1 MFENERMID
10 ETMHRINVATQY
22 KRILAN
28 CIANG
33 GLSMEAYRLY
43 AAVNNV
49 TPAFNQTPLHLAI
62 VSLEAENNKI
72 VDYIEQLMDFIM
84 KFFDTLVAF
93 FQDHSAKI
101 DSYKEKA
108 VALKKQI
115 LSSRDG
121 IFNGQSNQI
130 NVEKMFWL
138 CHTSPEFDQQAYL
151 NQFKL
156 QTNTIANTIST
167 ACDKYEKITSGATEI
182 LNKLFRDPSQ
192 NHLKDVYGLAKE
204 FQAMLGKASPT
215 DNGKTQTASSQVYLG
230 GKKFTLQIPQ
240 ASNSQQLVAG
250 NNKILFTDDNVFN
263 QTVDPQKTIPALSKG
278 GAVDLLTNV
287 ILTCSEVNSRAT
299 YIANIPKQV
308 NQLARRIKNS
318 YRQLKS
324 TLNDEQANIL
334 NVTITMLSSLV
345 KTVGK
350 YFKSLI
356 KTQVATIAGAVQYV
370 TESIKVFNKPSTQS
384 NT

>member
-1 MFENERMID
+1 MFNAERMID
-10 ETMHRINVATQY
+10 ETMHRINIATQY
-22 KRILAN
+22 KRMLSN

-33 GLSMEAYRLY
+33 GLSMEAHRLY
-43 AAVNNV
+43 AVVNNV
-49 TPAFNQTPLHLAI
+49 PPTFNQTPLHLAI
-62 VSLEAENNKI
+62 VSLEAEDNKI
-72 VDYIEQLMDFIM
+72 INYIEQLMDFIM

-108 VALKKQI
+108 TALKNQI

-130 NVEKMFWL
+130 KVEKMFWL

-151 NQFKL
+151 NQFKV
-156 QTNTIANTIST
+156 QANTIANTITT
-167 ACDKYEKITSGATEI
+167 ASDKYEKITSGASDI
-182 LNKLFRDPSQ
+182 LNKLSRDPSQ
-192 NHLKDVYGLAKE
+192 NHLKEVYGLAKE
-204 FQAMLGKASPT
+204 FQAMFGKASPT
-215 DNGKTQTASSQVYLG
+215 DNGKTQTASTQVYLG

-240 ASNSQQLVAG
+240 ASNNQQLVDG

-263 QTVDPQKTIPALSKG
+263 QTVDPEKTIPALSKG
-278 GAVDLLTNV
+278 AAVDLLTNV
-287 ILTCSEVNSRAT
+287 IITCSAINSRAS
-299 YIANIPKQV
+299 YLAGIPKQV

-318 YRQLKS
+318 YRQLKNS
-324 TLNDEQANIL
+324 LNDEQANIL

-370 TESIKVFNKPSTQS
+370 SESIKVFNKPTTQS
-384 NT
+384 YT